1 MEAGSGHSKQ
11 DSGVGLNCDS
21 SGAAGLSRDQAM
33 DISSDGDKV
42 QGLQQ
47 DILPKNSISN
57 TIHFKPPE
65 FPLFPPSK
73 GFCLPM
79 KKYLE
84 TFKQTVER
92 NIFTPD
98 ENVNNSTVTCN

>member
-21 SGAAGLSRDQAM
+21 SGTAGLSRDQAM

-47 DILPKNSISN
+47 DSLPKNSISN

-98 ENVNNSTVTCN
+98 ETTQQLIK